1 MCLQHPWWQKD
12 VIVILNLVTAIY
24 NKSSLQHACWKSCS
38 KIDQDRLFGQQK
50 DCSSVSLVI
59 IANNST
65 VLQQII
71 ALNPRALPLLVL
83 CWAPCHLHSFKIG
96 YLCWITITHSMPT
109 SIGVGY
115 QRMALI
121 KQGTLL
127 ASIWSVMTL
136 DVTNV
141 DRNHSLVP
149 TLV

>member
-1 MCLQHPWWQKD
+1 MQKLTLVAMLLEGKVTCVSNTHDDKKD

-96 YLCWITITHSMPT
+96 YLC
-109 SIGVGY
+109 
-115 QRMALI
+115 
-121 KQGTLL
+121 
-127 ASIWSVMTL
+127 
-136 DVTNV
+136 
-141 DRNHSLVP
+141 
-149 TLV
+149 